1 MLLNAFKPSVSID
14 IKGIQSPFEYVYLP
28 IRIRLLTH
36 SNTFTYPFEYVYLPF
51 KYLNKLVFEDTIK
64 YKYSNVKV
72 IMSKS
77 NLVVK
82 TNYLNTVLQNLKL
95 SEIRIVQLAV
105 VDARETGTGLSAEI
119 PLRIDAKRYAEVFNT
134 TRQNG
139 YLMMKDAED
148 TLFNRRFS
156 YVDDEGKLVKS
167 RWLSQVRYLDDEGAI
182 EVVFTPAVVQ
192 GITRID
198 GAEEFFTKYLLEQTA
213 EMDSNYSVRLYELLV
228 QWKQAKKT
236 PVFEL
241 EKFRGQLG
249 LESDEYQT
257 MSNFKKRVLNLA
269 VEEINE
275 KSDLNVSYTQKKK
288 GRKIAGFSF
297 TVHEKPKAKRDV
309 VNKER
314 DVSTGDMF
322 TVDGLN
328 DKQLGRI
335 ARNPAFMAE
344 YNHLVSPTSPAG
356 QSQQGWE
363 FEMVNRLKK
372 DPTQFNKRPI
382 REYLEY

>member
-1 MLLNAFKPSVSID
+1 MLLNAFKSSVSIA
-14 IKGIQSPFEYVYLP
+14 IRGLQPPFEYVYLP

-51 KYLNKLVFEDTIK
+51 EYLNKIVFEDTIK
-64 YKYSNVKV
+64 YKYSNMKV

-297 TVHEKPKAKRDV
+297 TVHEKPKAKTDV

-335 ARNPAFMAE
+335 ARNPAFIAE

-363 FEMVNRLKK
+363 FEMINRLKK

-382 REYLEY
+382 KEYLEY

>member
-1 MLLNAFKPSVSID
+1 MLLKAFKSSVSIATR
-14 IKGIQSPFEYVYLP
+14 GLQPPFEYVYLP

-51 KYLNKLVFEDTIK
+51 EYLNKIVFEDTIK
-64 YKYSNVKV
+64 YKYSNMKV

-213 EMDSNYSVRLYELLV
+213 EMDSNYSVRLYELVV

-249 LESDEYQT
+249 LGSDEYQT

-275 KSDLNVSYTQKKK
+275 KSDLNISYTQKKK

-297 TVHEKPKAKRDV
+297 TVHEKPKAKTDV
-309 VNKER
+309 VSKER
-314 DVSTGDMF
+314 DASTADMF
-322 TVDGLN
+322 TIDGLN

-363 FEMVNRLKK
+363 FEMINRLKK

-382 REYLEY
+382 KEYLEY

>member
-1 MLLNAFKPSVSID
+1 MA
-14 IKGIQSPFEYVYLP
+14 
-28 IRIRLLTH
+28 
-36 SNTFTYPFEYVYLPF
+36 
-51 KYLNKLVFEDTIK
+51 
-64 YKYSNVKV
+64 
-72 IMSKS
+72 KS

-82 TNYLNTVLQNLKL
+82 THHLNTVLQNLKL
-95 SEIRIVQLAV
+95 AEIRIVQLAV
-105 VDARETGTGLSAEI
+105 VDARETGKGLTAET
-119 PLRIDAKRYAEVFNT
+119 PLRIDALRYAEVFDT

-139 YLMMKDAED
+139 YLMMKEAED

-156 YVDDEGKLVKS
+156 YIDDEGRLVKS

-213 EMDSNYSVRLYELLV
+213 TMTSNYSVRLYELLV

-236 PVFEL
+236 PMFEL
-241 EKFRGQLG
+241 QEFRGQLG
-249 LESDEYQT
+249 VEDDEYKA
-257 MSNFKKRVLNLA
+257 MSNFKIRVLDLA
-269 VEEINE
+269 VDEINE
-275 KSDLNVSYTQKKK
+275 KSDLNINYSQKKK
-288 GRKIAGFSF
+288 GRKIIGFTF
-297 TVHEKPKAKRDV
+297 TVHEKPKAKTDV
-309 VNKER
+309 VSKER
-314 DVSTGDMF
+314 DASTADMF

-344 YNHLVSPTSPAG
+344 YNHLVSPTSLAG

-363 FEMVNRLKK
+363 FEMINRLKK

-382 REYLEY
+382 KEYLEY

>member
-1 MLLNAFKPSVSID
+1 MA
-14 IKGIQSPFEYVYLP
+14 
-28 IRIRLLTH
+28 
-36 SNTFTYPFEYVYLPF
+36 
-51 KYLNKLVFEDTIK
+51 
-64 YKYSNVKV
+64 
-72 IMSKS
+72 KS

-82 TNYLNTVLQNLKL
+82 THHLNTVLQNLKL
-95 SEIRIVQLAV
+95 AEIRIVQLAV
-105 VDARETGTGLSAEI
+105 VDARETGKGLTAET
-119 PLRIDAKRYAEVFNT
+119 PLRIDALRYAEVFDT

-139 YLMMKDAED
+139 YLMMKEAED

-156 YVDDEGKLVKS
+156 YIDDEGKLVKS

-213 EMDSNYSVRLYELLV
+213 TMTSNYSVRLYELLV

-236 PVFEL
+236 PMFEL
-241 EKFRGQLG
+241 QEFRGQLG
-249 LESDEYQT
+249 VEDDEYKA
-257 MSNFKKRVLNLA
+257 MSNFKIRVLDLA
-269 VEEINE
+269 VDEINE
-275 KSDLNVSYTQKKK
+275 KSDLNIKYSQKKK
-288 GRKIAGFSF
+288 GRKIIGFTF
-297 TVHEKPKAKRDV
+297 TVHEKPKAKTEV

-314 DVSTGDMF
+314 DVSTADMF

-335 ARNPAFMAE
+335 ARNPAFMAK

>member
-1 MLLNAFKPSVSID
+1 MA
-14 IKGIQSPFEYVYLP
+14 
-28 IRIRLLTH
+28 
-36 SNTFTYPFEYVYLPF
+36 
-51 KYLNKLVFEDTIK
+51 
-64 YKYSNVKV
+64 
-72 IMSKS
+72 KS

-82 TNYLNTVLQNLKL
+82 THHLNTVLQNLKL
-95 SEIRIVQLAV
+95 AEIRIVQLAV
-105 VDARETGTGLSAEI
+105 VDARETGKGLTAET
-119 PLRIDAKRYAEVFNT
+119 PLRIDALRYAEVFDT

-139 YLMMKDAED
+139 YLMMKEAED

-156 YVDDEGKLVKS
+156 YIDDEGKLVKS

-213 EMDSNYSVRLYELLV
+213 TMTSNYSVRLYELLV

-236 PVFEL
+236 PMFEL
-241 EKFRGQLG
+241 QEFRGQLG
-249 LESDEYQT
+249 VEDDEYKA
-257 MSNFKKRVLNLA
+257 MSNFKIRVLDLA

-275 KSDLNVSYTQKKK
+275 KSDLNINYTQKKK
-288 GRKIAGFSF
+288 GRKIIGFTF
-297 TVHEKPKAKRDV
+297 TVHEKPKAKTDV
-309 VNKER
+309 VSKER
-314 DVSTGDMF
+314 DASTADMF

-335 ARNPAFMAE
+335 VRNPAFIAE

-382 REYLEY
+382 KDYLEY

>member
-1 MLLNAFKPSVSID
+1 MA
-14 IKGIQSPFEYVYLP
+14 
-28 IRIRLLTH
+28 
-36 SNTFTYPFEYVYLPF
+36 
-51 KYLNKLVFEDTIK
+51 
-64 YKYSNVKV
+64 
-72 IMSKS
+72 KS

-82 TNYLNTVLQNLKL
+82 THHLNTVLQNLKL
-95 SEIRIVQLAV
+95 AEIRIVQLAV
-105 VDARETGTGLSAEI
+105 VDARETGKGLTAET
-119 PLRIDAKRYAEVFNT
+119 PLRIDALRYAEVFDT

-139 YLMMKDAED
+139 YLMMKEAED

-156 YVDDEGKLVKS
+156 YIDDEGKLVKS

-213 EMDSNYSVRLYELLV
+213 TMTSNYSVRLYELLV

-236 PVFEL
+236 PMFEL
-241 EKFRGQLG
+241 QEFRGQLG
-249 LESDEYQT
+249 VEDDEYKA
-257 MSNFKKRVLNLA
+257 MSNFKIRVLDLA

-275 KSDLNVSYTQKKK
+275 KSDLNINYSQKKK
-288 GRKIAGFSF
+288 GRKIIGFTF
-297 TVHEKPKAKRDV
+297 TVHEKPKAKADV

-322 TVDGLN
+322 TIDGLN

-335 ARNPAFMAE
+335 ARNPAFIAE

-363 FEMVNRLKK
+363 FEMVNRLKN

>member
-1 MLLNAFKPSVSID
+1 M
-14 IKGIQSPFEYVYLP
+14 
-28 IRIRLLTH
+28 
-36 SNTFTYPFEYVYLPF
+36 
-51 KYLNKLVFEDTIK
+51 KYE
-64 YKYSNVKV
+64 YSNMEVA
-72 IMSKS
+72 MAKS

-105 VDARETGTGLSAEI
+105 VDARETGTGLSADI

-156 YVDDEGKLVKS
+156 YLDDEGKLVKS

-182 EVVFTPAVVQ
+182 EVVFTPAVVK

-213 EMDSNYSVRLYELLV
+213 AMDSNYSVRLYELLV

-249 LESDEYQT
+249 LEPDEYQT

-269 VEEINE
+269 VEEIND
-275 KSDLNVSYTQKKK
+275 KSDLNISYTQKKK
-288 GRKIAGFSF
+288 GRNIIGFSF
-297 TVHEKPKAKRDV
+297 IVLEKKKTKEV
-309 VNKER
+309 SVER
-314 DVSTGDMF
+314 DANTADLF
-322 TVDGLN
+322 TIDGLT

-335 ARNPAFMAE
+335 ARSQQFITD
-344 YNHLVSPTSPAG
+344 YNHLVSSTSPAG
-356 QSQQGWE
+356 QNSHAWE
-363 FEMVNRLKK
+363 FEMINRLKRE
-372 DPTQFNKRPI
+372 PSQFNKRPI
-382 REYLEY
+382 RDYLDC

>member
-1 MLLNAFKPSVSID
+1 MA
-14 IKGIQSPFEYVYLP
+14 
-28 IRIRLLTH
+28 
-36 SNTFTYPFEYVYLPF
+36 
-51 KYLNKLVFEDTIK
+51 
-64 YKYSNVKV
+64 
-72 IMSKS
+72 KS

-82 TNYLNTVLQNLKL
+82 THHLNTVLQNLKL
-95 SEIRIVQLAV
+95 AEIRIVQLAV
-105 VDARETGTGLSAEI
+105 VDARETGKGLTAET
-119 PLRIDAKRYAEVFNT
+119 PLRIDALRYAEVFDT

-139 YLMMKDAED
+139 YLMMKEAED

-156 YVDDEGKLVKS
+156 YIDDEGKLVKS

-213 EMDSNYSVRLYELLV
+213 TMTSNYSVRLYELLV

-236 PVFEL
+236 PMFEL
-241 EKFRGQLG
+241 QEFRGQLG
-249 LESDEYQT
+249 VEDDEYKA
-257 MSNFKKRVLNLA
+257 MSNFKIRVLDLA

-275 KSDLNVSYTQKKK
+275 KSDLNINYSQKKK
-288 GRKIAGFSF
+288 GRKIIGFTF
-297 TVHEKPKAKRDV
+297 TVHEKPKAKADV

-322 TVDGLN
+322 TIDGLN

-344 YNHLVSPTSPAG
+344 YNHLVSPTSLAG

-363 FEMVNRLKK
+363 FEMINRLKK

>member
-1 MLLNAFKPSVSID
+1 MLLNAFKPSVSIG
-14 IKGIQSPFEYVYLP
+14 IKRIQAPFEYVYLP

-51 KYLNKLVFEDTIK
+51 EYLNKIVFEDTIK
-64 YKYSNVKV
+64 YKYSNLKV

-269 VEEINE
+269 IEEINE

>member
-1 MLLNAFKPSVSID
+1 MA
-14 IKGIQSPFEYVYLP
+14 
-28 IRIRLLTH
+28 
-36 SNTFTYPFEYVYLPF
+36 
-51 KYLNKLVFEDTIK
+51 
-64 YKYSNVKV
+64 
-72 IMSKS
+72 KS

-82 TNYLNTVLQNLKL
+82 THHLNTVLQNLKL
-95 SEIRIVQLAV
+95 AEIRIVQLAV
-105 VDARETGTGLSAEI
+105 VDARETGKGLTAET
-119 PLRIDAKRYAEVFNT
+119 PLRIDALRYAEVFDT

-139 YLMMKDAED
+139 YLMMKEAED

-156 YVDDEGKLVKS
+156 YIDDEGKLVKS

-213 EMDSNYSVRLYELLV
+213 TMTSNYSVRLYELLV

-236 PVFEL
+236 PMFEL
-241 EKFRGQLG
+241 QEFRGQLG
-249 LESDEYQT
+249 VEDDEYKA
-257 MSNFKKRVLNLA
+257 MSNFKIRVLDLA

-275 KSDLNVSYTQKKK
+275 KSDLNINYTQKKK
-288 GRKIAGFSF
+288 GRKIIGFTF
-297 TVHEKPKAKRDV
+297 TVHEKPKAKTDV
-309 VNKER
+309 VSKER
-314 DVSTGDMF
+314 DVDNGNMF

-363 FEMVNRLKK
+363 FEMINRLKK
-372 DPTQFNKRPI
+372 DPAQFDKRPI

>member
-1 MLLNAFKPSVSID
+1 MA
-14 IKGIQSPFEYVYLP
+14 
-28 IRIRLLTH
+28 
-36 SNTFTYPFEYVYLPF
+36 
-51 KYLNKLVFEDTIK
+51 
-64 YKYSNVKV
+64 
-72 IMSKS
+72 KS

-82 TNYLNTVLQNLKL
+82 THHLNTVLQNLKL
-95 SEIRIVQLAV
+95 AEIRIVQLAV
-105 VDARETGTGLSAEI
+105 VDARETGKGLTAET
-119 PLRIDAKRYAEVFNT
+119 PLRIDALRYAEVFDT

-139 YLMMKDAED
+139 YLMMKEAED

-156 YVDDEGKLVKS
+156 YIDDEGKLVKS

-213 EMDSNYSVRLYELLV
+213 TMTSNYSVRLYELLV

-236 PVFEL
+236 PMFEL
-241 EKFRGQLG
+241 QEFRGQLG
-249 LESDEYQT
+249 VEDNEYKA
-257 MSNFKKRVLNLA
+257 MSNFKIRVLDLA

-297 TVHEKPKAKRDV
+297 TVHEKPKAKTDV
-309 VNKER
+309 ISKER
-314 DVSTGDMF
+314 DASTADMF

-335 ARNPAFMAE
+335 ARNPAFVAE

-363 FEMVNRLKK
+363 FEMINRLKK

-382 REYLEY
+382 REYLKY

>member
-1 MLLNAFKPSVSID
+1 MA
-14 IKGIQSPFEYVYLP
+14 
-28 IRIRLLTH
+28 
-36 SNTFTYPFEYVYLPF
+36 
-51 KYLNKLVFEDTIK
+51 
-64 YKYSNVKV
+64 
-72 IMSKS
+72 KS

-82 TNYLNTVLQNLKL
+82 THHLNTVLQNLKL
-95 SEIRIVQLAV
+95 AEIRIVQLAV
-105 VDARETGTGLSAEI
+105 VDARETGKGLTAET
-119 PLRIDAKRYAEVFNT
+119 PLRIDALRYAEVFDT

-139 YLMMKDAED
+139 YLMMKEAED

-156 YVDDEGKLVKS
+156 YIDDEGKLVKS

-213 EMDSNYSVRLYELLV
+213 TMTSNYSVRLYELLV

-236 PVFEL
+236 PMFEL
-241 EKFRGQLG
+241 QEFRGQLG
-249 LESDEYQT
+249 VEDDEYKA
-257 MSNFKKRVLNLA
+257 MSNFKIRVLDLA

-275 KSDLNVSYTQKKK
+275 KSDLNINYTQKKK
-288 GRKIAGFSF
+288 GRKIIGFTF
-297 TVHEKPKAKRDV
+297 TVHEKPKAKTDV
-309 VNKER
+309 ISKER
-314 DVSTGDMF
+314 DASTADMF
-322 TVDGLN
+322 TIDGLN

-363 FEMVNRLKK
+363 FEMINRLKK

>member
-1 MLLNAFKPSVSID
+1 MA
-14 IKGIQSPFEYVYLP
+14 
-28 IRIRLLTH
+28 
-36 SNTFTYPFEYVYLPF
+36 
-51 KYLNKLVFEDTIK
+51 
-64 YKYSNVKV
+64 
-72 IMSKS
+72 KS

-82 TNYLNTVLQNLKL
+82 THHLNTVLQNLKL
-95 SEIRIVQLAV
+95 AEIRIVQLAV
-105 VDARETGTGLSAEI
+105 VDARETGKGLTAET
-119 PLRIDAKRYAEVFNT
+119 PLRIDALRYAEVFDT

-139 YLMMKDAED
+139 YLMMKEAED

-156 YVDDEGKLVKS
+156 YIDDEGKLVKS

-213 EMDSNYSVRLYELLV
+213 TMTSNYSVRLYELLV

-236 PVFEL
+236 PMFEL
-241 EKFRGQLG
+241 QEFRGQLG
-249 LESDEYQT
+249 VEDDEYKA
-257 MSNFKKRVLNLA
+257 MSNFKIRVLDLA

-275 KSDLNVSYTQKKK
+275 KSDLNINYSQKKK
-288 GRKIAGFSF
+288 GRKIIGFTF
-297 TVHEKPKAKRDV
+297 TVHEKPKAKADV

-322 TVDGLN
+322 TIDGLN

-335 ARNPAFMAE
+335 ARNPAFIAE

-363 FEMVNRLKK
+363 FEMINRLKK

-382 REYLEY
+382 RDYLEY

>member
-1 MLLNAFKPSVSID
+1 MA
-14 IKGIQSPFEYVYLP
+14 
-28 IRIRLLTH
+28 
-36 SNTFTYPFEYVYLPF
+36 
-51 KYLNKLVFEDTIK
+51 
-64 YKYSNVKV
+64 
-72 IMSKS
+72 KS

-82 TNYLNTVLQNLKL
+82 THHLNTVLQNLKL
-95 SEIRIVQLAV
+95 AEIRIVQLAV
-105 VDARETGTGLSAEI
+105 VDARETGKGLTAET
-119 PLRIDAKRYAEVFNT
+119 PLRIDALRYAEVFDT

-139 YLMMKDAED
+139 YLMMKEAED

-156 YVDDEGKLVKS
+156 YIDDEGKLVKS

-213 EMDSNYSVRLYELLV
+213 TMTSNYSVRLYELLV

-236 PVFEL
+236 PMFEL
-241 EKFRGQLG
+241 QEFRGQLG
-249 LESDEYQT
+249 VEDDEYKA
-257 MSNFKKRVLNLA
+257 MSNFKIRVLDLA

-275 KSDLNVSYTQKKK
+275 KSDLNINYTQKKK
-288 GRKIAGFSF
+288 GRKIIGFTF
-297 TVHEKPKAKRDV
+297 TVHEKPKAKVEV
-309 VNKER
+309 VSER
-314 DVSTGDMF
+314 DASTADMF

-372 DPTQFNKRPI
+372 NPTQFNKRPI

>member
-1 MLLNAFKPSVSID
+1 MA
-14 IKGIQSPFEYVYLP
+14 
-28 IRIRLLTH
+28 
-36 SNTFTYPFEYVYLPF
+36 
-51 KYLNKLVFEDTIK
+51 
-64 YKYSNVKV
+64 
-72 IMSKS
+72 KS

-82 TNYLNTVLQNLKL
+82 THHLNTVLQNLKL
-95 SEIRIVQLAV
+95 AEIRIVQLAV
-105 VDARETGTGLSAEI
+105 VDARETGKGLTAET
-119 PLRIDAKRYAEVFNT
+119 PLRIDALRYAEVFDT

-139 YLMMKDAED
+139 YLMMKEAED

-156 YVDDEGKLVKS
+156 YIDDEGKLVKS

-213 EMDSNYSVRLYELLV
+213 TMTSNYSVRLYELLV
-228 QWKQAKKT
+228 QWKQAKRT
-236 PVFEL
+236 PMFEL
-241 EKFRGQLG
+241 QEFRGQLG
-249 LESDEYQT
+249 VEDDEYKA
-257 MSNFKKRVLNLA
+257 MSNFKIRVLDLA

-275 KSDLNVSYTQKKK
+275 KSDLNINYTQKKK
-288 GRKIAGFSF
+288 GRKIIGFTF
-297 TVHEKPKAKRDV
+297 TVHEKPKAKTDV
-309 VNKER
+309 ISKER
-314 DVSTGDMF
+314 DASTADMF

-372 DPTQFNKRPI
+372 DPAQFNKRPI
-382 REYLEY
+382 KEYLEY

>member
-1 MLLNAFKPSVSID
+1 LKPSVSIG
-14 IKGIQSPFEYVYLP
+14 IKRIQAPFEYVYLP

-51 KYLNKLVFEDTIK
+51 EYLNKIVFEDTIK
-64 YKYSNVKV
+64 YKYSNLKV

>member
-1 MLLNAFKPSVSID
+1 M
-14 IKGIQSPFEYVYLP
+14 
-28 IRIRLLTH
+28 
-36 SNTFTYPFEYVYLPF
+36 
-51 KYLNKLVFEDTIK
+51 
-64 YKYSNVKV
+64 
-72 IMSKS
+72 
-77 NLVVK
+77 VK
-82 TNYLNTVLQNLKL
+82 THHLNTVLQNLKL
-95 SEIRIVQLAV
+95 AEIRIVQLAV
-105 VDARETGTGLSAEI
+105 VDARETGKGLTAET
-119 PLRIDAKRYAEVFNT
+119 PLRIDALRYAEVFDT

-139 YLMMKDAED
+139 YLMMKEAED

-156 YVDDEGKLVKS
+156 YIDDEGKLVKS

-213 EMDSNYSVRLYELLV
+213 TMTSNYSVRLYELLV

-236 PVFEL
+236 PMFEL
-241 EKFRGQLG
+241 QEFRGQLG
-249 LESDEYQT
+249 VEDDEYKA
-257 MSNFKKRVLNLA
+257 MSNFKIRVLDLA
-269 VEEINE
+269 VDEINE
-275 KSDLNVSYTQKKK
+275 KSDLNINYNQKKK
-288 GRKIAGFSF
+288 GRKIIGFTF
-297 TVHEKPKAKRDV
+297 TVHEKPKAKSDV
-309 VNKER
+309 LSEER
-314 DVSTGDMF
+314 DASTADMF

-335 ARNPAFMAE
+335 ARNPAFIAE

-372 DPTQFNKRPI
+372 DPSQFNKRPI

>member
-1 MLLNAFKPSVSID
+1 MLLNAFKPSVSIG
-14 IKGIQSPFEYVYLP
+14 IKRIQAPFEYVYLP

-51 KYLNKLVFEDTIK
+51 EYLNKIVFEDTIK
-64 YKYSNVKV
+64 YKYSNLKV